1 MYEIQYTNS
10 ARRYFKKLRKKDK
23 TLLEKM
29 SIAIEEISLNPY
41 TAGVPKKGDLS
52 GIYGYDVYHQ
62 GSNYEIAY
70 RLDTDDDGNIIL
82 ILLAGNRENFYDQ
95 LKRYMK

>member
-1 MYEIQYTNS
+1 MIKIHYTNS
-10 ARRYFKKLRKKDK
+10 ARRYFKKLQKKDK

-29 SIAIEEISLNPY
+29 SIAIEEISMNPY
-41 TAGVPKKGDLS
+41 TAGIPKKGDLS
-52 GIYGYDVYHQ
+52 EIYSYDVFHQ

-70 RLDTDDDGNIIL
+70 RLDTDNDGNILL
-82 ILLAGNRENFYDQ
+82 ILLAGSRENFYNQ